1 MGKKDNSDILVMW
14 MIFQDSP
21 KANIN
26 ANIIHVLKLICLLEL
41 VGANYIPT
49 YLSGIKNSKYNSWFT
64 CTVY

>member
-26 ANIIHVLKLICLLEL
+26 ANIIHVLKLICFQE
-41 VGANYIPT
+41 
-49 YLSGIKNSKYNSWFT
+49 
-64 CTVY
+64 